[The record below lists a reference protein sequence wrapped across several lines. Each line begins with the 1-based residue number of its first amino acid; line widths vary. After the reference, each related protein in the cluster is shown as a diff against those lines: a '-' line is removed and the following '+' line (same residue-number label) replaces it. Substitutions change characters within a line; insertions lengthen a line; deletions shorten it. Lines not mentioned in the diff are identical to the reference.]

1 MRVAQN
7 LKASNK
13 EKMILALEALIMT
26 TSDLEVLAE
35 VLEVDLEVASVAASV
50 AAL

>member
-1 MRVAQN
+1 MAQN
-7 LKASNK
+7 LKPSNK

-35 VLEVDLEVASVAASV
+35 VLEVDLEVASVAASL

>member
-1 MRVAQN
+1 MAQN

-35 VLEVDLEVASVAASV
+35 VLEVDLEVASVAA
-50 AAL
+50 